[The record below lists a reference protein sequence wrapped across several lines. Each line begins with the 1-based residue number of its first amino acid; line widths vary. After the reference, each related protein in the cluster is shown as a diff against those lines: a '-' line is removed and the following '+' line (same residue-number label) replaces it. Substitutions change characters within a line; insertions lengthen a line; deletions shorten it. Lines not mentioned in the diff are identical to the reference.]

1 VNLNQWLDAIQALHP
16 AEIDLGLER
25 LRVVAQRLGL
35 GRPAPLVITVAGT
48 NGKGSTVAMLEA
60 IFRAAGYRVGTY
72 TSPHILVFNE
82 RVHIAGAMA
91 SDEAL
96 CEAFERIVAARQ
108 DVPLTYFEYTT
119 LAGLLLL
126 EEAALDV
133 AILEVGLGG
142 RLDAVN
148 LIDADIAVITS
159 IGLDHQDWLG
169 DTRELI
175 GREKAGIMR
184 PARPAV
190 CGDLQMPESIAE
202 EAARLGVPLY
212 RQGQEF
218 GYTVVED
225 EAASPTWDWWGADG
239 AGGERRVAGLPLPE
253 LDVINA
259 ATVLQVL
266 ALQPLPV
273 PDAALATGLA
283 GLSLPGRFQR
293 VQDPRHVF
301 ELRMDVAH
309 NPHAAVMLASK
320 LAARR
325 KLRILNGEAGQGGL
339 VRAVVAMMAD
349 KDHAGYHAAL
359 ESEVDIWYIAAFD
372 QPRCQHA
379 GQLLALMQQA
389 GAYTRGPFDDVT
401 QAYEA
406 AWRDAGG
413 DDLIL
418 VTGSFVTVADV
429 LQDIDAHR
437 QHSQGA
443 HFQSQD
449 SQSQD

>member
-1 VNLNQWLDAIQALHP
+1 MNLNQWLDAIQALHP
-16 AEIDLGLER
+16 NEIDLGLER
-25 LRVVAQRLGL
+25 LRIVAQRLGL

-60 IFRAAGYRVGTY
+60 IFSAAGYRVGTY

-82 RVHIAGAMA
+82 RIRIAGVMVT
-91 SDEAL
+91 DEIL

-148 LIDADIAVITS
+148 LVDADIAVITS

-175 GREKAGIMR
+175 GREKAGILR
-184 PARPAV
+184 SARPAV
-190 CGDLQMPESIAE
+190 CGDLQMPVSIAE
-202 EAARLGVPLY
+202 AAERLGAPLY

-218 GYTVVED
+218 GYALVGADDATPSW
-225 EAASPTWDWWGADG
+225 AWWGADG
-239 AGGERRVAGLPLPE
+239 AGGVRRIDGLPLPE

-259 ATVLQVL
+259 ATALQAV

-273 PDAALATGLA
+273 PHDALVHALSGL
-283 GLSLPGRFQR
+283 GLPGRFQR
-293 VQDPRHVF
+293 VQDPRHPV

-309 NPHAAVMLASK
+309 NPHAAAMLASK
-320 LAARR
+320 LAARSKR
-325 KLRILNGEAGQGGL
+325 PAVNVRQGQGGL
-339 VRAVVAMMAD
+339 VRAVVAMMSD

-359 ESEVDIWYIAAFD
+359 ESEVDIWYITAFD
-372 QPRCQHA
+372 QPRCENA
-379 GQLLALMQQA
+379 GRLLELMQQA
-389 GAYTRGPFDDVT
+389 GARTRGPFDNVA

-406 AWRDAGG
+406 AWQEADR

-429 LQDIDAHR
+429 LHDIAAAIEAD
-437 QHSQGA
+437 
-443 HFQSQD
+443 
-449 SQSQD
+449 